1 MNVIKNLRE
10 PMNGFTHFIG
20 VILSVIA
27 TYLLINISISP
38 YKPEQFYSF
47 LVFGVAT
54 ILLYSTSTL
63 YHWLRL
69 SEEGIKKLRKADHIM
84 IFISIASSYT
94 PICILVLRST
104 LGWSL
109 LILVWLVA
117 LGGSTIKIF
126 WMNAPRWLS
135 TFIYLLMG
143 WLVVLVIY
151 PLIQALQTEAL
162 LWLILEAAF
171 YTIGAVIYA
180 LKKPNPYPGILGFHE
195 IFHLFVLLGG
205 FSHFILVYKY
215 VAILS

>member
-1 MNVIKNLRE
+1 MNLVSKLRE

-20 VILSVIA
+20 ILLSIFGTV
-27 TYLLINISISP
+27 LLLNKSINP
-38 YKPEQFYSF
+38 YIPEQFYSF
-47 LVFGVAT
+47 LVFGIAT
-54 ILLYSTSTL
+54 ILLYSTSTV

-69 SEEGIKKLRKADHIM
+69 SEDGIKKLRKADHIM

-94 PICILVLRST
+94 PICVLVLHGT

-117 LGGSTIKIF
+117 VAGSIIKIF

-143 WLVVLVIY
+143 WLVVIVIY

-162 LWLILEAAF
+162 IWLILEAVF
-171 YTIGAVIYA
+171 YTIGAIIYA
-180 LKKPNPYPGILGFHE
+180 LKKPNPYPGLLGFHE
-195 IFHLFVLLGG
+195 IFHIFVLLGG
-205 FSHFILVYKY
+205 ISHFILIYQY
-215 VAILS
+215 VALSN